1 MGWDPASRSRGREG
15 RRLSTRKGCG
25 LVPLPA
31 PSGVGAMERGRVTRG
46 GPAGRPDGC
55 WYMYRVGTP
64 GPQAKARREGA
75 GERERQTPALAFLYK
90 DKATN
95 RCGDQLARV

>member
-1 MGWDPASRSRGREG
+1 
-15 RRLSTRKGCG
+15 
-25 LVPLPA
+25 
-31 PSGVGAMERGRVTRG
+31 
-46 GPAGRPDGC
+46 
-55 WYMYRVGTP
+55 MYRVGTP